1 MSTDYTF
8 DHTGFDPGAIYDRA
22 VQEGGADPL
31 ASVIAQA
38 VGAASAC
45 WDNLPGAGIF
55 MDQAAVE
62 ITDNLLAFLREQGVP
77 RDATKNDYAHVYE
90 DKAGEWRYAVFAGNH
105 RQFDKSEEGLASKSN
120 ALRALKRKHPHIE
133 YITERT
139 QA

>member
-1 MSTDYTF
+1 MPSDYTF
-8 DHTGFDPGAIYDRA
+8 DHTSFYPGAIYDRA
-22 VQEGGADPL
+22 EAEGGTDPL

-45 WDNLPGAGIF
+45 WDNLEGAGVF
-55 MDQAAVE
+55 QDQAAVE
-62 ITDNLLAFLREQGVP
+62 IIENLLAFLREQGVP
-77 RDATKNDYAHVYE
+77 RNATKNDYAQVYE
-90 DKAGEWRYAVFAGNH
+90 DKAGDWRYAVFAGNH
-105 RQFDKSEEGLASKSN
+105 RQFDKSEEGLATKSG